1 MIRDTL
7 ATNSRHVFM
16 GLTGTGAYRWVR
28 RTSTNGNT
36 STSNSS
42 TGTVPDTW
50 VRLVRTGNTITA
62 YKSANGTAWT
72 SVGSLSAAFPA
83 NCYIGLAV
91 ASGSN
96 TTLNTSQFSNVTV
109 NP

>member
-1 MIRDTL
+1 
-7 ATNSRHVFM
+7 
-16 GLTGTGAYRWVR
+16 
-28 RTSTNGNT
+28 
-36 STSNSS
+36 
-42 TGTVPDTW
+42 
-50 VRLVRTGNTITA
+50 
-62 YKSANGTAWT
+62 
-72 SVGSLSAAFPA
+72 LSAAFPA